1 MNINKLLKKIAIVL
15 VTVGVSVIVFS
26 SIDST
31 EIKADSL
38 TNTSVYSE
46 VKEIN
51 ELNEILKEQSS
62 KEPNAQAIKLTF
74 KKVPTLKVTKNNLVT
89 PVQLVSKL
97 KGIKANHGKIQRFDF
112 LMTNYYKKNNDKLSS
127 IKINKLHKGDK
138 GVLTMV
144 VQIGGLKPGKKYT
157 FLNSEW
163 PEYDLD
169 WKTSKA
175 DKKGKLPLSSYS
187 VVKVP
192 FVIKK

>member
-1 MNINKLLKKIAIVL
+1 MNINMLLKKIAIVL
-15 VTVGVSVIVFS
+15 VTVGVSVICFS
-26 SIDST
+26 SVDNT

-38 TNTSVYSE
+38 TNTSVDSV

-51 ELNEILKEQSS
+51 ELNETLKEQSS
-62 KEPNAQAIKLTF
+62 KEPNVQAIKLTF

-97 KGIKANHGKIQRFDF
+97 KDIKVNHGKIQRFDF
-112 LMTNYYKKNNDKLSS
+112 LMTNYYKKNSGKLSA
-127 IKINKLHKGDK
+127 IKVNKLHKGDK

-175 DKKGKLPLSSYS
+175 NKKGKLPLSSYS
-187 VVKVP
+187 AVKVP

>member
-1 MNINKLLKKIAIVL
+1 MNINMLLKKIAIVL
-15 VTVGVSVIVFS
+15 VTVGVSVICFS
-26 SIDST
+26 SVDNT

-38 TNTSVYSE
+38 TNTSVDSE

-51 ELNEILKEQSS
+51 ELNETLKEQSS
-62 KEPNAQAIKLTF
+62 KEPNVQAIKLIF

-97 KGIKANHGKIQRFDF
+97 KDIKVNHGKIQRFDF
-112 LMTNYYKKNNDKLSS
+112 LMTNYYKKNSGKLSA
-127 IKINKLHKGDK
+127 IKVNKLHKGDK

-175 DKKGKLPLSSYS
+175 NKKGKLPLSSYS
-187 VVKVP
+187 AVKVP

>member
-1 MNINKLLKKIAIVL
+1 MNINMLLKKIAIVL
-15 VTVGVSVIVFS
+15 VTVGVSVICFS
-26 SIDST
+26 SVDNT

-38 TNTSVYSE
+38 TNTSVDSE

-51 ELNEILKEQSS
+51 ELNETLKEQSS
-62 KEPNAQAIKLTF
+62 KEPNVQAIKLTF

-97 KGIKANHGKIQRFDF
+97 KDIKVNHGKIQRFDF
-112 LMTNYYKKNNDKLSS
+112 LMTNYYKKNSGKLSA
-127 IKINKLHKGDK
+127 IKVNKLHKGDK

-175 DKKGKLPLSSYS
+175 NKKGKLPLSSYS
-187 VVKVP
+187 AVKVP

>member
-1 MNINKLLKKIAIVL
+1 MLLKKIAIVL
-15 VTVGVSVIVFS
+15 VTVGVSVICFS
-26 SIDST
+26 SVDNT

-38 TNTSVYSE
+38 TNTSVDSE

-51 ELNEILKEQSS
+51 ELNETLKEQSS
-62 KEPNAQAIKLTF
+62 KEPNVQAIKLTF

-97 KGIKANHGKIQRFDF
+97 KDIKVNHGKIQRFDF
-112 LMTNYYKKNNDKLSS
+112 LMTNYYKKNSGKLSA
-127 IKINKLHKGDK
+127 IKVNKLHKGDK

-175 DKKGKLPLSSYS
+175 NKKGKLPLSSYS
-187 VVKVP
+187 AVKVP

>member
-1 MNINKLLKKIAIVL
+1 MLLKKIAIVL
-15 VTVGVSVIVFS
+15 VTVGVSVICFS
-26 SIDST
+26 SVDNT

-38 TNTSVYSE
+38 TNRSVDSE

-51 ELNEILKEQSS
+51 ELNETLKEQSS
-62 KEPNAQAIKLTF
+62 KEPNVQAIKLTF

-97 KGIKANHGKIQRFDF
+97 KDIKVNRGKIQRFDF
-112 LMTNYYKKNNDKLSS
+112 LMTNYYKKNSGKLSA
-127 IKINKLHKGDK
+127 IKVNKLHKGDK

-175 DKKGKLPLSSYS
+175 NKKGKLPLSSYS
-187 VVKVP
+187 AVKVP